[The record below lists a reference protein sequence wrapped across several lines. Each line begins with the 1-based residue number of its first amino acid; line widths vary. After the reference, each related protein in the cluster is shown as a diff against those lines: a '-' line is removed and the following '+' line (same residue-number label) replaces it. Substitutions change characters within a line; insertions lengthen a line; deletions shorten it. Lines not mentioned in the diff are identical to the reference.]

1 MNTRTQEAGFT
12 LVETLVA
19 VFALALLMSA
29 GGLLLI
35 STLNTAQT
43 VESRL
48 QQLGKLEIATAYL
61 RADLANSVPRLS
73 RSVRPN
79 ENGKGFYGGLPDRD
93 DVVLG
98 LLRTGRSNIDN
109 LAERSQLLAVS
120 YRYVDGQLIRRIDEN
135 PDRARRTP
143 RYETVLIDGLQDLE
157 VLFDDESVQSTGW
170 EQLVEEGVQ
179 ILPDGVTVIMT
190 FQTGERLV
198 QSFLVGTVA

>member
-1 MNTRTQEAGFT
+1 MGSEMCIR
-12 LVETLVA
+12 
-19 VFALALLMSA
+19 
-29 GGLLLI
+29 
-35 STLNTAQT
+35 
-43 VESRL
+43 
-48 QQLGKLEIATAYL
+48 
-61 RADLANSVPRLS
+61 
-73 RSVRPN
+73 
-79 ENGKGFYGGLPDRD
+79 DR
-93 DVVLG
+93 
-98 LLRTGRSNIDN
+98 
-109 LAERSQLLAVS
+109 AERSQLLAVS